1 MSWLIAAAF
10 GLAVGLLGSF
20 LIRPD
25 RRNYIADAATGIAG
39 ALLGTWFFGNVLA
52 FGGALTT
59 SIGTI
64 SFISSIWAVVGAIV
78 FVAITQAAIWT
89 GEERAAKGPTY
100 YEELREKRAEKRD
113 RK

>member
-10 GLAVGLLGSF
+10 GLVIGLGISYF
-20 LIRPD
+20 IRPD
-25 RRNYIADAATGIAG
+25 RRNYVADAATGITG

-64 SFISSIWAVVGAIV
+64 SLIGAIWAIIGSIAL
-78 FVAITQAAIWT
+78 VAITQAAIWT
-89 GEERAAKGPTY
+89 GEERAARGPAY